1 MSIIKINS
9 VGITPPQQPELGVV
23 IGVVV
28 PSSSGRDY
36 PTIYFDYDT
45 FKREFDDGITSLAK
59 YKFLFEKGYQVAA
72 ARVNKDEPNFATL
85 RISDPVYTDLI
96 ATHPQYLDSMP
107 VDRSLN
113 KDKTLEDVE
122 ISDFTNVFRLNYG
135 DLTKLNAAK
144 DYILI
149 PSGLNPE
156 NASLTLITF
165 EDGVHG
171 ITGTEAF
178 GPNVVRTAVNIQ
190 NKTTAQIR
198 EGIKNVIEAYTQY
211 KVMPGQEE
219 EDFDMFYQ
227 FIFSDEIEQ
236 WNLTPGTIDIDIDY
250 NDKLDVIA
258 SYASPYKIMDFA
270 STIPGIFGNMLNIQI
285 QGFNCKVY
293 YDDELL
299 EDYNFSSTEDL
310 FLQLKENSPYILPVL
325 HDRDKNLPDGTYFF
339 DGGFVEAEKTTDDY
353 LRALE
358 LFGDEDID
366 IDFLSYDEFF
376 DPELRIL
383 SMLHQVSVENQF
395 LVLLNMD
402 IARTYSNTT
411 NIFYTI
417 GTYVRNGVE
426 LPTSY
431 AFFDRLTTDYAGVI
445 KEKIYINK
453 QYTEEEYKK
462 FEEIGLNHIKYDGY
476 NYYISYYYSTI
487 NENPAYK
494 FSMNRVQRKFRRLQQ
509 FLGTKKTE
517 LHRYIQK
524 LTTDLRDEIY
534 LIDDIVLT
542 RFNYDDRMGSA
553 EIQLEVTLSQM
564 INEVLLLNVIINRN

>member
-1 MSIIKINS
+1 MSTIQINS

-72 ARVNKDEPNFATL
+72 VRVNKDEPNFATL

-156 NASLTLITF
+156 SASLTLITF

-219 EDFDMFYQ
+219 EDFDVFYQ

-236 WNLTPGTIDIDIDY
+236 WNLTPGTIEIDIDY

-339 DGGFVEAEKTTDDY
+339 DGGFVEAERTTDDY
-353 LRALE
+353 LRTLE

-395 LVLLNMD
+395 LVLLNRD

-445 KEKIYINK
+445 KEKIYIEK
-453 QYTEEEYKK
+453 QYTEEEYQK
-462 FEEIGLNHIKYDGY
+462 FKEIGMNHIRYDGY

-564 INEVLLLNVIINRN
+564 INEVLLLNVVINRN

>member
-1 MSIIKINS
+1 MSTIQINS

-45 FKREFDDGITSLAK
+45 FKREFDDGIISLAK

-72 ARVNKDEPNFATL
+72 VRVNKDEPNFATL

-107 VDRSLN
+107 VDRSLS

-122 ISDFTNVFRLNYG
+122 INDFTNVFRLNYG

-171 ITGTEAF
+171 ITGSEAF
-178 GPNVVRTAVNIQ
+178 GPNVVRTAINIQ

-299 EDYNFSSTEDL
+299 EDYHFSSTEDL
-310 FLQLKENSPYILPVL
+310 FLQLKENSP
-325 HDRDKNLPDGTYFF
+325 
-339 DGGFVEAEKTTDDY
+339 
-353 LRALE
+353 
-358 LFGDEDID
+358 
-366 IDFLSYDEFF
+366 
-376 DPELRIL
+376 
-383 SMLHQVSVENQF
+383 
-395 LVLLNMD
+395 
-402 IARTYSNTT
+402 
-411 NIFYTI
+411 
-417 GTYVRNGVE
+417 
-426 LPTSY
+426 
-431 AFFDRLTTDYAGVI
+431 
-445 KEKIYINK
+445 
-453 QYTEEEYKK
+453 
-462 FEEIGLNHIKYDGY
+462 
-476 NYYISYYYSTI
+476 
-487 NENPAYK
+487 
-494 FSMNRVQRKFRRLQQ
+494 
-509 FLGTKKTE
+509 
-517 LHRYIQK
+517 
-524 LTTDLRDEIY
+524 
-534 LIDDIVLT
+534 
-542 RFNYDDRMGSA
+542 
-553 EIQLEVTLSQM
+553 
-564 INEVLLLNVIINRN
+564 